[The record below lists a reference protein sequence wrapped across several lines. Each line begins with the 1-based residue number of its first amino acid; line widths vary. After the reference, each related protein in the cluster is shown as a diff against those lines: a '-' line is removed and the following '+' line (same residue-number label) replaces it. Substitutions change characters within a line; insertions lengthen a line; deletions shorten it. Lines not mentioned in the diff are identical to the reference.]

1 MNRMDFMFKYSG
13 TLFCILFPAL
23 CLFGKEKVEIDFARE
38 VLPILSDKCYACHGP
53 DTKKKDLVRLDLEE
67 LAKKDL
73 GDYHA
78 IDPDDLEESEMLY
91 RIEDED
97 DPMPPEDFGKTLS
110 QKEKDLIRQWVLSG
124 AEYADHWSFVPPT
137 KDTVEPKINPVDHF
151 IGKDLKKQG
160 YDFAD
165 EADRATLARRASL
178 ILNGLPPEPEELDT
192 FLKDNRPDAYDR
204 YLDRLFAKVDYGE
217 HVARSWLDAV
227 RYGDTHGLHLDNR
240 RGIYPYRDWV
250 VRALN
255 NNQPFDEFIRWQL
268 AGDLLANPTED
279 QKIAT
284 GYVRM
289 NPTTG
294 EGGAIATEFQA
305 KNNFDRVETTGTAM
319 LGLSLTCARC
329 HTHKYDPITH
339 QEYFEF
345 LAFFNNTA
353 EHSMDRNQYVYGDY
367 LTVAKDPVSKKKWSE
382 FLAKEA
388 IFLKEVQESGK
399 YKHQSD
405 QLAKLAELLVP
416 DLSKPNN
423 KVVASSNNT
432 PRHQKADKAIDNR
445 VGTKYLNRDGNG
457 SGLTITTVA
466 GIINGL
472 TLTSADDHPGR
483 DPKTYRLEGSS
494 NGKAFTLISEGDV
507 PVFTKR
513 KQKKEI
519 LFDNNQSFTTYR
531 LTFPKLSDVYAKVMQ
546 IAEIELLKRDVLP
559 KDDILARAQVL
570 NTERINAERNYLTTT
585 LIAQDLP
592 ADRKRVTKILDR
604 GEYDKPIGE
613 ALNPGVFSVL
623 GGMSEGS
630 PQNRLGLA
638 EWLVSDD
645 QPLTARVLVNR
656 FWLMVFGEGL
666 VRTPEEFGL
675 QGEHPTHPE
684 LLDWLAVDFRENG
697 WNLQRLFRQFLT
709 SRTFK
714 QSSARRPKVK
724 DPENKLWGRGPSFR
738 LDAEIVRDLTLW
750 SSGLLNR
757 KIGGEGFKPYQP
769 AGMWI
774 ALSHPNSD
782 TKNYVMD
789 TDDSIYR
796 RSLYMYWK
804 RTSPHPMMT
813 LFDAP
818 SRESSCVQRSRTST
832 SSQSLALFNETQR
845 METARKLAERLIKH
859 DKQDNARMEYLFSL
873 LTSRKPKTGE
883 ATALSELLGQ
893 AKSRFTKSP
902 EDAKEILSQGLSSKD
917 ESLQPAEVAAW
928 TQVAATVL
936 ASDPAILLY

>member
-1 MNRMDFMFKYSG
+1 M
-13 TLFCILFPAL
+13 LFRTIFVMISL
-23 CLFGKEKVEIDFARE
+23 CGVVGLGAKDTASIDFARE
-38 VLPILSDKCYACHGP
+38 VLPILSDRCYACHGP

-73 GDYHA
+73 GGYHA
-78 IDPDDLEESEMLY
+78 IDPNDLEESELLY
-91 RIEDED
+91 RIIDEE

-110 QKEKDLIRQWVLSG
+110 AKEKELIRQWVVSG
-124 AEYADHWSFVPPT
+124 AEYAQHWSFVPPT
-137 KDTVEPKINPVDHF
+137 KGEVGLSGNPVDHY
-151 IGKDLKKQG
+151 IEQDLKSQG
-160 YDFAD
+160 TGFAK

-178 ILNGLPPEPEELDT
+178 ILNGLPPEPADLDT
-192 FLKDNRPDAYDR
+192 FLKDKQEGAYER
-204 YLDRLFAKVDYGE
+204 YLDRLLARHDYGE

-255 NNQPFDEFIRWQL
+255 DNQPFDEFIQWQL
-268 AGDLLANPTED
+268 AGDLLPNPTED

-284 GYVRM
+284 GYVRL

-294 EGGAIATEFQA
+294 EGGAIAEEFQS
-305 KNNFDRVETTGTAM
+305 KNNFDRVETTGTAL

-339 QEYFEF
+339 DEYFEF

-353 EHSMDRNQYVYGDY
+353 EHSMDGNRYVYGDH
-367 LTVAKDPVSKKKWSE
+367 LTVAKDPVSKKKWEE
-382 FLAKEA
+382 FLAMEA
-388 IFLKEVQESGK
+388 AFLKEVRATGK
-399 YKHQSD
+399 YKGSD
-405 QLAKLAELLVP
+405 ESLAKLSYLLNP
-416 DLSKPNN
+416 DLSKPEN
-423 KVVASSNNT
+423 KVTASSQNFH
-432 PRHQKADKAIDNR
+432 PRQQKPEHAIDDR
-445 VGTKYLNRDGNG
+445 VGTIYLNRDGNG
-457 SGLTITTVA
+457 SGLTISTQNGVIH
-466 GIINGL
+466 GIS
-472 TLTSADDHPGR
+472 LTSAADHPGR
-483 DPKTYRLEGSS
+483 DPKTYKLEGSTD
-494 NGKAFTLISEGDV
+494 NKTFKLIAEGDV
-507 PVFTKR
+507 PSFTER
-513 KQKKEI
+513 KQKREI
-519 LFDNNQSFTTYR
+519 LFENNQSYSHFR
-531 LTFPKLSDVYAKVMQ
+531 LTFPQLADVYQKNMQ
-546 IAEIELLKRDVLP
+546 IAEIELLKKHVVA
-559 KDDILARAQVL
+559 KDDLLARAQQL
-570 NTERINAERNYLTTT
+570 NNERIQGEKNYLTTT
-585 LIAQDLP
+585 LIARDLP
-592 ADRKRVTKILDR
+592 EDRKRVTQVLER
-604 GEYDKPIGE
+604 GEYDKPIGKP
-613 ALNPGVFSVL
+613 LNPGVFSVL
-623 GGMSEGS
+623 GEMDESS
-630 PQNRLGLA
+630 PSNRLGLA
-638 EWLVSDD
+638 NWITSDD

-697 WNLQRLFRQFLT
+697 WDLKRLLKQLLT

-714 QSSARRPKVK
+714 QSSVRRSDFP
-724 DPENKLWGRGPSFR
+724 DPENKYWGRGPSYK
-738 LDAEIVRDLTLW
+738 LDAEVVRDLSLW

-769 AGMWI
+769 PGMWI

-789 TDDSIYR
+789 EDDSIYR

-832 SSQSLALFNETQR
+832 SLQSLALFNETQR
-845 METARKLAERLIKH
+845 METARKLAERLLR
-859 DKQDNARMEYLFSL
+859 DKQQDSARIEHLFTL
-873 LTSRKPKTGE
+873 LTSRKPSTVE
-883 ATALSELLGQ
+883 STALSTLLGN
-893 AKSRFTKSP
+893 AKSRFSQSE
-902 EDAKEILSQGLSSKD
+902 EDARKVLEQGLAPVD
-917 ESLQPAEVAAW
+917 ENLPVTEVAAW
-928 TQVAATVL
+928 TQVAATML

>member
-1 MNRMDFMFKYSG
+1 MNKLLPFF
-13 TLFCILFPAL
+13 ILLLPYLAISL
-23 CLFGKEKVEIDFARE
+23 VPISARVDFARE

-78 IDPDDLEESEMLY
+78 IDPDDLGESELLY
-91 RIEDED
+91 RIVDED

-137 KDTVEPKINPVDHF
+137 KAGVEPKINPVDHF
-151 IGKDLKKQG
+151 IGKGLEEQG
-160 YDFAD
+160 YDFAE

-178 ILNGLPPEPEELDT
+178 ILNGLPPEPEELDA
-192 FLKDNRPDAYDR
+192 FLKDNHPDAYER
-204 YLDRLFAKVDYGE
+204 LLNRLFEKVDYGE
-217 HVARSWLDAV
+217 HVARYWLDAV

-255 NNQPFDEFIRWQL
+255 DNQPFDEFIRWQL
-268 AGDLLANPTED
+268 AGDLLPNPTED

-353 EHSMDRNQYVYGDY
+353 EHSMDRNQYVYGDH

-382 FLAKEA
+382 FLIKEA
-388 IFLKEVQESGK
+388 TFLKEVQESGK
-399 YKHQSD
+399 YKEQSD
-405 QLAKLAELLVP
+405 QLAKLAELLNP
-416 DLSKPNN
+416 DLSRPGN
-423 KVVASSNNT
+423 KVVGSSDKS
-432 PRHQKADKAIDNR
+432 PRNQRPLHAIDNR
-445 VGTKYLNRDGNG
+445 LETKYLNYDGNG
-457 SGLTITTVA
+457 SGLTITTSNGV
-466 GIINGL
+466 INGL
-472 TLTSADDHPGR
+472 TLTSAGDVPGR
-483 DPKTYRLEGSS
+483 DPKTYRLEGSN
-494 NGKAFTLISEGDV
+494 NGKTFSSISEGEV
-507 PVFTKR
+507 PAFTER

-519 LFDNNQSFTTYR
+519 LFENNKSYNTYR
-531 LTFPKLSDVYAKVMQ
+531 ITFPKLMDVYSKEMQ
-546 IAEIELLKRDVLP
+546 IAEIELLKRDVMP
-559 KDDILARAQVL
+559 KDNILARAQEL
-570 NTERINAERNYLTTT
+570 NTERIKAERDFLTTT
-585 LIAQDLP
+585 LIARDLP
-592 ADRKRVTKILDR
+592 SERKRVTRILDR

-623 GGMSEGS
+623 GGMPVGS
-630 PQNRLGLA
+630 PPNRLGLA
-638 EWLVSDD
+638 EWLMSDQ

-656 FWLMVFGEGL
+656 FWLMLFGEGL

-697 WNLQRLFRQFLT
+697 WDLKRLLKQLLT

-714 QSSARRPKVK
+714 QSSARRLKVN
-724 DPENKLWGRGPSFR
+724 DPENKLWSRGPSFR
-738 LDAEIVRDLTLW
+738 LDAEVVRDLTLW

-782 TKNYVMD
+782 TKNYIMD
-789 TDDSIYR
+789 TDNSIYR

-832 SSQSLALFNETQR
+832 SSQSLALFNEIQR
-845 METARKLAERLIKH
+845 IETARKLAERLIKY
-859 DKQDNARMEYLFSL
+859 DKQDNARIEYLFSL
-873 LTSRKPKTGE
+873 LTSRKPKAVE

-893 AKSRFTKSP
+893 AKDRFAESP
-902 EDAKEILSQGLSSKD
+902 EDAKEILSQGLSAKD
-917 ESLQPAEVAAW
+917 DSLQSAEVAAW

>member
-1 MNRMDFMFKYSG
+1 M
-13 TLFCILFPAL
+13 LFRIIFVLVSLWGVVGLNA
-23 CLFGKEKVEIDFARE
+23 KNMASIDFARE

-78 IDPDDLEESEMLY
+78 IDPDDLEESELLY
-91 RIEDED
+91 RIEDEE

-110 QKEKDLIRQWVLSG
+110 LKEKDIIRQWVLSG

-137 KDTVEPKINPVDHF
+137 KGGVEPKINPVDHF

-160 YDFAD
+160 HDFAE
-165 EADRATLARRASL
+165 EADRATLARRTSL
-178 ILNGLPPEPEELDT
+178 ILNGLPPEPEELDA
-192 FLKDNRPDAYDR
+192 FLKDNSPVAYDR

-255 NNQPFDEFIRWQL
+255 DNQPFDEFIRWQL
-268 AGDLLANPTED
+268 AGDLLPNPTED

-367 LTVAKDPVSKKKWSE
+367 LTVAKDPVSKEKWSE
-382 FLAKEA
+382 FLDNEA
-388 IFLKEVQESGK
+388 GFLKEVQESGK
-399 YKHQSD
+399 YKQQSD

-423 KVVASSNNT
+423 KVVGSSNNT
-432 PRHQKADKAIDNR
+432 PRHQRADKAIDNR

-466 GIINGL
+466 GIINGIS
-472 TLTSADDHPGR
+472 LTSAEDHPGR
-483 DPKTYRLEGSS
+483 DPKTYRLEGSG

-513 KQKKEI
+513 KQKREI
-519 LFDNNQSFTTYR
+519 LFENNQSFTTYR

-559 KDDILARAQVL
+559 KDDILARAQKL

-585 LIAQDLP
+585 LIARDLP

-604 GEYDKPIGE
+604 GEYDKPIGKP
-613 ALNPGVFSVL
+613 LNPGVFSVL
-623 GGMSEGS
+623 GGMGEGS

-697 WNLQRLFRQFLT
+697 WDLKRLLKQLLT

-714 QSSARRPKVK
+714 QSSVRRSDFP
-724 DPENKLWGRGPSFR
+724 DPENKYWGRGPSYK
-738 LDAEIVRDLTLW
+738 LDAEVVRDLSLW

-769 AGMWI
+769 PGMWI

-789 TDDSIYR
+789 EDDSIYR

-832 SSQSLALFNETQR
+832 SLQSLALFNETQR
-845 METARKLAERLIKH
+845 METARKLAERLLR
-859 DKQDNARMEYLFSL
+859 DKQKDSARIEHLFTL
-873 LTSRKPKTGE
+873 LTSRKPSTVE
-883 ATALSELLGQ
+883 STALSTLLGN
-893 AKSRFTKSP
+893 AKSRFSQSE
-902 EDAKEILSQGLSSKD
+902 EDARKVLEQGLAPVD
-917 ESLQPAEVAAW
+917 ETLSVTEVAAW
-928 TQVAATVL
+928 TQVAATML

>member
-1 MNRMDFMFKYSG
+1 MHKTSV
-13 TLFCILFPAL
+13 LLHLVLFPTFL
-23 CLFGKEKVEIDFARE
+23 LFGEEKSEIDFARE

-78 IDPDDLEESEMLY
+78 IDPDDLEESELLY
-91 RIEDED
+91 RIVDED

-110 QKEKDLIRQWVLSG
+110 QKEKEIIREWVLSG
-124 AEYADHWSFVPPT
+124 AEYADHWSFVSPT
-137 KDTVEPKINPVDHF
+137 KGGVEPNINPVDHF

-160 YDFAD
+160 YDFAE

-178 ILNGLPPEPEELDT
+178 ILNGLPPEPDELDA
-192 FLKDNRPDAYDR
+192 FLKDTKSDAYNR
-204 YLDRLFAKVDYGE
+204 YLGRLFAKVDYGE

-255 NNQPFDEFIRWQL
+255 DNQPFDEFIRWQL
-268 AGDLLANPTED
+268 GGDLLPNPTED

-388 IFLKEVQESGK
+388 VFLKEVKESGK
-399 YKHQSD
+399 YKQQSD

-416 DLSKPNN
+416 DLSKPGN
-423 KVVASSNNT
+423 KVVGSSNNT
-432 PRHQKADKAIDNR
+432 PRRQKADKAIDNQ
-445 VGTKYLNRDGNG
+445 VETKYLNRDGNG

-483 DPKTYRLEGSS
+483 DPKTYRLEGSN
-494 NGKAFTLISEGDV
+494 NGKTFSLISKGDV

-519 LFDNNQSFTTYR
+519 LFDNNQSYSNYR
-531 LTFPKLSDVYAKVMQ
+531 ITFPKLSDVYARVMQ

-559 KDDILARAQVL
+559 KDDILARAQKL

-585 LIAQDLP
+585 LIARDLP
-592 ADRKRVTKILDR
+592 SQLKRETKILDR

-623 GGMSEGS
+623 GGMREGS
-630 PQNRLGLA
+630 PKNRLGLA
-638 EWLVSDD
+638 EWLVSDE

-714 QSSARRPKVK
+714 QSSALRSKVN

-757 KIGGEGFKPYQP
+757 KIGGQGFKPYQP

-845 METARKLAERLIKH
+845 IETARKLAERLIKH
-859 DKQDNARMEYLFSL
+859 DKQDNVRMEYLFSL
-873 LTSRKPKTGE
+873 LTSRKPKTAE

-893 AKSRFTKSP
+893 AKSRFAKSP
-902 EDAKEILSQGLSSKD
+902 EDAKEILSQGLSPKD
-917 ESLQPAEVAAW
+917 ESLQSAEVAAW